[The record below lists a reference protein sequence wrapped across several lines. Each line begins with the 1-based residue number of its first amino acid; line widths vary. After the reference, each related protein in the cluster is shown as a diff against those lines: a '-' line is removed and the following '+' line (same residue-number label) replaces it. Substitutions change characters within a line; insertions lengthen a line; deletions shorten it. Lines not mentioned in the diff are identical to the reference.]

1 MFYLKI
7 AGFNEFFL
15 TMLFSKKYL
24 ACAIFFIKKM
34 LIKKSK
40 YLFIPTMLP
49 YILKKKKKKVIIY
62 TMLFFKKKKK
72 TDPILFFQPLF
83 LKCYFKKNQNIQDII
98 ISGFLISF
106 KKQKTK
112 NGQLIKPEKIRGA
125 C

>member
-49 YILKKKKKKVIIY
+49 YILKKKKTKVIIY

-72 TDPILFFQPLF
+72 LIQY
-83 LKCYFKKNQNIQDII
+83 YFSNLC
-98 ISGFLISF
+98 F
-106 KKQKTK
+106 
-112 NGQLIKPEKIRGA
+112 
-125 C
+125 

>member
-1 MFYLKI
+1 
-7 AGFNEFFL
+7 
-15 TMLFSKKYL
+15 
-24 ACAIFFIKKM
+24 
-34 LIKKSK
+34 
-40 YLFIPTMLP
+40 
-49 YILKKKKKKVIIY
+49 
-62 TMLFFKKKKK
+62 MLFFKKKK